1 LAELTSVGPLQ
12 GYPHQYSRENGLT
25 ATSLRRLGR
34 FTRVNLSLTISGHHF
49 DLLDARARLDRHRIW
64 SDADLS
70 IYPSGGVS
78 DMSVDNVRSE
88 ANPLFA
94 FTLIIVGAFTAGLP
108 LAVAIIWICS

>member
-1 LAELTSVGPLQ
+1 VLDWTVTAS
-12 GYPHQYSRENGLT
+12 GLM
-25 ATSLRRLGR
+25 A
-34 FTRVNLSLTISGHHF
+34 
-49 DLLDARARLDRHRIW
+49 
-64 SDADLS
+64 
-70 IYPSGGVS
+70 IYPFISGGVS